1 MPMNQQAPPPAS
13 AASEIASEA
22 DFSLIRYA
30 QCWEDTDVLLEALAI
45 EPGDV
50 CFSIGSGGDNSL
62 SMLSRD
68 PARVVAVDLSPAQ
81 VAVIQLKVG
90 AFRSLEHADVLE
102 LAGITKSTRR
112 LQLYRQ
118 ARSSLS
124 PFARSFW
131 DARPEVIEHGLSDAG
146 KFEGYFALFRRY
158 VLPLVHSPKQIDALF
173 IARSAEERRRFYEER
188 WNNWRWR
195 ALFRLF
201 FSRFVMGRLGRD
213 PRFFR
218 YVEGGVASRVLA
230 RTRHALVDLDPSSNP
245 YIHWIVFGRFT
256 DHLPHVWREENFAA
270 IRRNLDRLELRVE
283 SVEAFLER
291 AQDRSIDRFNMSDI
305 FEYISEAA
313 SDAVFENIARCARPG
328 ARVAYWNMMAPR
340 SRPPHLA
347 SRLHTLEE
355 ESRRLHDRALTFFY
369 GAFRIDEARASP

>member
-1 MPMNQQAPPPAS
+1 MNQRTSVPVS
-13 AASEIASEA
+13 SASEIANEA

-30 QCWEDTDVLLEALAI
+30 QCWEDTDVVLEALKI
-45 EPGDV
+45 QPGNV

-81 VAVIQLKVG
+81 NAVIELKVG
-90 AFRSLEHADVLE
+90 AFRSLEHAEVLE
-102 LAGITKSTRR
+102 LGGIAKSTRR

-118 ARSSLS
+118 VRNYLS
-124 PFARSFW
+124 PFARHFW
-131 DARPEVIEHGLSDAG
+131 DERPTVIERGLSDAG
-146 KFEGYFALFRRY
+146 KFEGYFALFRRF
-158 VLPLVHSPKQIDALF
+158 VLPLVHSRREIEALVV
-173 IARSAEERRRFYEER
+173 ARTPEERHRFYEER

-245 YIHWIVFGRFT
+245 YLHWIVFGRFA
-256 DHLPHVWREENFAA
+256 DSLPHVWREENFAA

-283 SVEAFLER
+283 SVETFLAR
-291 AQDRSIDRFNMSDI
+291 APDRSIDRFNMSDI
-305 FEYISEAA
+305 FEYISETA
-313 SDAVFENIARCARPG
+313 SDAVFEDIARCARPG

-340 SRPPHLA
+340 SRPPYLA
-347 SRLHTLEE
+347 SRLHTLED
-355 ESRRLHDRALTFFY
+355 ESGRLHDRALTFFY
-369 GAFRIDEARASP
+369 GAFRVDEARGSP

>member
-1 MPMNQQAPPPAS
+1 MNQQAPLPVS
-13 AASEIASEA
+13 TASEIANEA

-45 EPGDV
+45 ESGDV

-81 VAVIQLKVG
+81 LAVIELKVG
-90 AFRSLEHADVLE
+90 AFRSLEHADLLE
-102 LAGITKSTRR
+102 LAGITKSARR
-112 LQLYRQ
+112 HQLYRRV
-118 ARSSLS
+118 RSSLS
-124 PFARSFW
+124 SFARSFW
-131 DARPEVIEHGLSDAG
+131 DARPAVIEHGLSDAG
-146 KFEGYFALFRRY
+146 KFEGYFSLFRRF
-158 VLPLVHSPKQIDALF
+158 VLPLVHSQKKIDALF
-173 IARSAEERRRFYEER
+173 VTRTPEERRRFYEER

-218 YVEGGVASRVLA
+218 YVEGSVASRVLA
-230 RTRHALVDLDPSSNP
+230 RTRHALVDLDPSANP
-245 YIHWIVFGRFT
+245 YLHWIVFGRFA
-256 DHLPHVWREENFAA
+256 DRLPHVWREENFAA

-283 SVEAFLER
+283 SVEAFFAR
-291 AQDRSIDRFNMSDI
+291 AEDRSIDRFNMSDI
-305 FEYISEAA
+305 FEYISEGA
-313 SDAVFENIARCARPG
+313 SDAVFEHIARCARAG

-340 SRPPHLA
+340 SRPLHLA
-347 SRLHTLEE
+347 
-355 ESRRLHDRALTFFY
+355 
-369 GAFRIDEARASP
+369 